1 MKGKISMKIKELARK
16 TGLKLAAIV
25 VIGGVIMFSFTACG
39 TKQETTP
46 TMSTTIE
53 TVTEPETEEPGVVS
67 GGLYN
72 EDSEL
77 GTGSD
82 EKAVEEEYT
91 VNFLNSSNE
100 EITAK
105 DGETVVIPEYQRQHV
120 IDMMETTFDSFDKED
135 TDNYTILEE
144 TENEDGSTTY
154 IVSLNSEEL
163 TNGCT
168 TQYSKDENG
177 EAKAIFVYQ
186 PNTTAAPKD
195 FGINFVLKV
204 DEEGNVSLEKILD
217 LNGNDATDITFYKG
231 NVIGWGMEEN
241 VITPDFEFGDELNI
255 SQDLTLYPVYDE
267 AEEIED
273 TGYYVND
280 GKLVD
285 REEAAKKEA
294 EQAKKA
300 EETKTNTS
308 NSSVA
313 GSATQEVPTQPETQQ
328 PITINPNQSTDEQM
342 RALFGDAYKGDVT
355 GASGPGVSDL
365 GRLE

>member
-1 MKGKISMKIKELARK
+1 MGASKVVRIDKELSKK

-39 TKQETTP
+39 KNQEVEP

-53 TVTEPETEEPGVVS
+53 TVTEVEEEPGVVA

-82 EKAVEEEYT
+82 EKEVEEEYT
-91 VNFLNSSNE
+91 VSFENASNE
-100 EITAK
+100 KITAK
-105 DGETVVIPEYQRQHV
+105 DGETVVIPEYQRQRV
-120 IDMMETTFDSFDKED
+120 KDMISVVFDTFNPED
-135 TDNYTILEE
+135 TENYTILEE
-144 TENEDGSTTY
+144 TENDDGSTTY
-154 IVSLNSEEL
+154 LVSLSNEDI

-168 TQYSKDENG
+168 TQYSVDENG

-294 EQAKKA
+294 E
-300 EETKTNTS
+300 TKTNTS

-328 PITINPNQSTDEQM
+328 PITINPNQSTDEIG
-342 RALFGDAYKGDVT
+342 RALFGDAYKGSGVGGDSHAT
-355 GASGPGVSDL
+355 GL
-365 GRLE
+365 GNKCE